1 MKLLRHSLHGATL
14 LVAAGVLL
22 SGCAR
27 FKSEPLSPAR
37 ISTNVDARTL
47 ADAGLKRFVEAT
59 LKRRMEPW
67 PPESW
72 DLPKL
77 TLAAWYFRSDAEKA
91 VMWQVRANVRTNL
104 LHYAAARCRLELL
117 NELSEFQSEIIRR
130 GRTRQTENE
139 ISWDEL
145 SAIHTH
151 YANTLLARLDAL
163 EEIMQARLNLAEA
176 IGVPVRA
183 LLHVELNYDFSRA
196 ATNEFAPAALRR
208 LKSQNRSDIAKID
221 RSAAALRAAQ
231 RHLAT
236 CLGRLSARETKRNA
250 IAAQVK
256 DGGQTEIEVL
266 LLETHVAAARLAV
279 FDAQV
284 QVQHALGSLEDAVQ
298 QPVELFLRVR
308 RTRKFGNN
316 SSGKYT
322 VQTIWS
328 RSLFHPTEQRK
339 EK

>member
-1 MKLLRHSLHGATL
+1 MKLLRHSLRLTTSSVLAAL
-14 LVAAGVLL
+14 LMT
-22 SGCAR
+22 GCAR
-27 FKSEPLSPAR
+27 FKSEYPLPAR

-47 ADAGLKRFVEAT
+47 ADAGLKRFVEAN
-59 LKRRMEPW
+59 LKRRLEPW

-104 LHYAAARCRLELL
+104 LHYAAARCRLALL
-117 NELSEFQSEIIRR
+117 NELSEFQSQIIRR
-130 GRTRQTENE
+130 GRSRQTENE

-145 SAIHTH
+145 SAIHTQ
-151 YANTLLARLDAL
+151 YANTLIARLDAL

-196 ATNEFAPAALRR
+196 ATNEFAPADLRR

-231 RHLAT
+231 QHLAT

-250 IAAQVK
+250 VAAQVK

-266 LLETHVAAARLAV
+266 LLETHVAAARLVV

-284 QVQHALGSLEDAVQ
+284 QVQHTLGSLEDAVQ
-298 QPVELFLRVR
+298 QPLELFLSVR
-308 RTRKFGNN
+308 RMRKFGNN
-316 SSGKYT
+316 SSGEYT

-328 RSLFHPTEQRK
+328 GSLFHPTEQRK